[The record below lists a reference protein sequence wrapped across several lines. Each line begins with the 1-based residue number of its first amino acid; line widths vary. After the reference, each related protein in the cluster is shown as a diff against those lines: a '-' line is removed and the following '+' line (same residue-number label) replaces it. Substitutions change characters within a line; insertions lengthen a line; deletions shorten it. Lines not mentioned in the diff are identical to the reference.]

1 MAEAQL
7 QQFLAK
13 VAQLNAFVSHCQSQ
27 PDLLQSLR
35 ECSHHQQVVDLA
47 QSMGFDIGRRWGDT
61 AGSVN
66 QDHDSLLAGNLP
78 ARGQETSQILLETD
92 GFRLMRLHSCSACSA
107 PGFWYDQAEAEWV
120 CLMQGSARLQFE
132 DEDGERELNRGDSL
146 MIAPHRRHRLVATD
160 GGPGTI
166 WLALFWTLNYGGSF
180 SS

>member
-13 VAQLNAFVSHCQSQ
+13 VAQLNAFVSRCQSK

-35 ECSHHQQVVDLA
+35 DCSHHQQLVDLA

-66 QDHDSLLAGNLP
+66 HGHDSLLAGNLP
-78 ARGQETSQILLETD
+78 ARGQETSQILLETG
-92 GFRLMRLHSCSACSA
+92 GFRLMRLHSCSASSA

-160 GGPGTI
+160 GGQGTI
-166 WLALFWTLNYGGSF
+166 WLALFWKPDSGNAF

>member
-13 VAQLNAFVSHCQSQ
+13 VEQLNAFVSRCQSQ
-27 PDLLQSLR
+27 PALLQSLR

-47 QSMGFDIGRRWGDT
+47 QSMGFDIGRRWGDPV
-61 AGSVN
+61 GSVN
-66 QDHDSLLAGNLP
+66 QSQDSLLAGNIP
-78 ARGQETSQILLETD
+78 AQGQEISQILLETG

-120 CLMQGSARLQFE
+120 CLVQGSARLQFE

-146 MIAPHRRHRLVATD
+146 MIAPHRRHRVVATD
-160 GGPGTI
+160 GGDGTI
-166 WLALFWTLNYGGSF
+166 WLALFWTMDSGNDF

>member
-13 VAQLNAFVSHCQSQ
+13 VAQLNAFVSRCQSQ
-27 PDLLQSLR
+27 PDLLQRLR

-160 GGPGTI
+160 GGDGTI
-166 WLALFWTLNYGGSF
+166 WLALFWTMDSGNDV

>member
-7 QQFLAK
+7 QQFLTK
-13 VAQLNAFVSHCQSQ
+13 VAQLNAFVSRCQSQ

-35 ECSHHQQVVDLA
+35 ECSHHQQVVELA
-47 QSMGFDIGRRWGDT
+47 QSMGFDIGRRWGD
-61 AGSVN
+61 AVDSIN

-78 ARGQETSQILLETD
+78 ALGQETNQILLETG
-92 GFRLMRLHSCSACSA
+92 GFRLMRLHSCSASSA
-107 PGFWYDQAEAEWV
+107 PGFWYDQEEAEWL

-146 MIAPHRRHRLVATD
+146 MIAPHRRHRVVATD
-160 GGPGTI
+160 GGDGTI
-166 WLALFWTLNYGGSF
+166 WLALFWTMDSGNDV

>member
-7 QQFLAK
+7 QQFLTK
-13 VAQLNAFVSHCQSQ
+13 VAQLNAFVSRCQSQ

-35 ECSHHQQVVDLA
+35 ECSHHQQVVELA
-47 QSMGFDIGRRWGDT
+47 QSMGFDIGRRWGD
-61 AGSVN
+61 AADSIN
-66 QDHDSLLAGNLP
+66 HDHDSLLAGNLP
-78 ARGQETSQILLETD
+78 ALGQETSQILLETG
-92 GFRLMRLHSCSACSA
+92 GFRLVRLHSCSASSA

-160 GGPGTI
+160 GGAGTI
-166 WLALFWTLNYGGSF
+166 WLALFWTMDSGNDVSF
-180 SS
+180 

>member
-160 GGPGTI
+160 GGAGTI
-166 WLALFWTLNYGGSF
+166 WLALFWTMDSGNDV